1 MHWPDIAALG
11 VWRKLELYFVFLE
24 PSLTDKQLQE
34 LAIEVDRVEKVFK
47 ALIDEQPLDF
57 AFPFVKE

>member
-1 MHWPDIAALG
+1 
-11 VWRKLELYFVFLE
+11 
-24 PSLTDKQLQE
+24 LTDKQLQE